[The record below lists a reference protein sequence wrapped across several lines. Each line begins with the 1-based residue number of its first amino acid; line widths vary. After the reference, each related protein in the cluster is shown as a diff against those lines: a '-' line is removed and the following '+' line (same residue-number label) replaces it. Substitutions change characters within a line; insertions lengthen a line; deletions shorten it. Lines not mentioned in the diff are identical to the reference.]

1 MMTYAAEMTNN
12 GMAVMCGGSSSAT
25 DGCSTE
31 RLVRITAGLLPE
43 EYQQTPM
50 VSLLSWEA
58 CYNELFLRLHPA
70 GFFCSCGCS
79 ERICHGKTRAC
90 FPVYMCRSCRR
101 TYSILTGTP
110 FSGTKLGAKEL
121 VLFMRMWAGSVP
133 PAEIGKQ
140 VGLHRSSVL
149 QLQEKLRIY
158 AKHGGG
164 MA

>member
-1 MMTYAAEMTNN
+1 MMTMTAYMTKN
-12 GMAVMCGGSSSAT
+12 GPVAMSCAPPAT
-25 DGCSTE
+25 DIAPVE

-43 EYQQTPM
+43 EYQQTQM
-50 VSLLSWEA
+50 VDLLSWEA

-70 GFFCSCGCS
+70 GFFCSCGSS
-79 ERICHGKTRAC
+79 ERIGHGRTKAC
-90 FPVYMCRSCRR
+90 FPIYMCKACSK

-121 VLFMRMWAGSVP
+121 VLFMRMWAGAAA
-133 PAEIGKQ
+133 PAEIGRQ
-140 VGLHRSSVL
+140 IGLHRSSVL

-164 MA
+164 VA